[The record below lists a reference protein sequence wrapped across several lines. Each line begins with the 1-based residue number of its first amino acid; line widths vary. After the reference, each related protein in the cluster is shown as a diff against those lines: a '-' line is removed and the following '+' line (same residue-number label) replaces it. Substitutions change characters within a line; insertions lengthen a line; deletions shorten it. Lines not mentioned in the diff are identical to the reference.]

1 MRRRRFGIW
10 DGNIVVVDV
19 DAVVALVHFDDMVGS
34 RKQIDVVKTSQ
45 PNDDGIF
52 RWNGDNNDND
62 VVVVVFIDDS
72 RDGNVAMDGVG
83 VNDDTVDDWT
93 QQ

>member
-1 MRRRRFGIW
+1 VRRRRFGIW